1 MFSFGKFIE
10 SYKRDGRFVYQTV
23 LSFVQKAK
31 NIKYIKNRFLFNKS
45 QQLNFIS
52 DFSSFYQTSN
62 AKSAAQ
68 AIIDSVDKA
77 GDAPLKKYVAKDI
90 LDALNNGYEVSD
102 GMVRWFDSDA
112 LQIYRAGEKAGRIQ
126 KVLSIYAEQ
135 FQQIKEFKKSL
146 ISKMKLGIYMAS
158 VGLIGLIVLAK
169 GDWLNFPKIKPV
181 SQWDDVSQ
189 YAYELSYML
198 NDNIHLSLLLIIVYK
213 LYVRFLRSNTSDIRM
228 RLDDYFP
235 LSIFKGLEALRF
247 MKMLTVLKNAHVG
260 DYAAIRIIHE
270 NSCEYLRYYTEEMQ
284 ANLNTGH
291 ADLFEVLDVGL
302 LPPRLMSR
310 IGSVAKASG
319 NEAKLNAL
327 MVVSEYAEQEISFA
341 MKKASFYL
349 ATLGWVIGG
358 YLMGTLLVGF
368 VLTTLSLSSM

>member
-1 MFSFGKFIE
+1 MSIITNFIE
-10 SYKRDGRFVYQTV
+10 SYKRDFRFVTQSIQV
-23 LSFVQKAK
+23 FLKKIK
-31 NIKYIKNRFLFNKS
+31 NIKYLFNRYRFNKGE
-45 QQLNFIS
+45 QLSFVS
-52 DFSSFYQTSN
+52 DFSSFYETSN
-62 AKSAAQ
+62 AKDAAK
-68 AIIDSVDKA
+68 AIIDSVEKA
-77 GDAPLKKYVAKDI
+77 GDKPLKKYVATDI
-90 LDALNNGYEVSD
+90 LNSLNEGYEVSD
-102 GMVRWFDSDA
+102 GMVKWFDSDA

-146 ISKMKLGIYMAS
+146 ISKMKLGIYMGS
-158 VGLIGLIVLAK
+158 VGLIGLIVLAR
-169 GDWLNFPKIKPV
+169 GEWLNFPKIKPV
-181 SQWDDVSQ
+181 SEWDDVSQ

-198 NDNIHLSLLLIIVYK
+198 NENIHLSLLLIVVYK
-213 LYVRFLRSNTSDIRM
+213 LYLKFLRDNTSAIRM
-228 RLDDYFP
+228 QLDDYFP

-270 NSCEYLRYYTEEMQ
+270 NSSKYLRQYTEEMQ
-284 ANLNTGH
+284 DNLNTGH
-291 ADLFEVLDVGL
+291 ADLFEVLDVDL

-310 IGSVAKASG
+310 IGAVSKASG

-327 MVVSEYAEQEISFA
+327 MVVSKYAEEEISYA

-349 ATLGWVIGG
+349 AAMGWVLGG